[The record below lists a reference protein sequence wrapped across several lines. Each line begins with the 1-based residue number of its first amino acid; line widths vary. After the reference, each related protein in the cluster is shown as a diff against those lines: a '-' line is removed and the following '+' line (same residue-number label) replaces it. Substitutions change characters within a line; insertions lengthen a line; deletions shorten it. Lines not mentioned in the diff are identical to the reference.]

1 MVIIFIRHI
10 TERQFFNLRKPL
22 KQQVPL
28 NSSRIGQSN
37 VSETFQADLNQIN
50 AYNVTWH
57 QIRTHCNVNT
67 VGVWNIAII
76 LLNCSQN
83 QVI

>member
-28 NSSRIGQSN
+28 SSSRIGQSN

-50 AYNVTWH
+50 AYNVT
-57 QIRTHCNVNT
+57 
-67 VGVWNIAII
+67 
-76 LLNCSQN
+76 
-83 QVI
+83 